1 MPAAAGAA
9 WDQIGRVPDNRLA
22 AAMGCA
28 HAYDPA
34 HRWLLPVRDRNR
46 MASVAGVFLPGAVGG
61 PCDPATAAAEG
72 EIVARAILSGVREPD
87 PLADAPEDEARDD
100 WAARAAAIPDDTVV
114 CACMAAS
121 ARQVREAARAGA
133 NTLYQLGHWNL
144 AGAGACRGRRCH
156 VVLAALIESVILR
169 ARAEILTPP
178 FEFPAVEVP
187 LAGFVEI
194 TPDPPPPA
202 PLQQDRGPLR

>member
-1 MPAAAGAA
+1 VLATGDTPTLMPAAAGAA
-9 WDQIGRVPDNRLA
+9 WDHIGRVPDNRLA

-61 PCDPATAAAEG
+61 PCDPTTAAAEG

-87 PLADAPEDEARDD
+87 PLADAPEEEARDD

-114 CACMAAS
+114 CACMAAGS
-121 ARQVREAARAGA
+121 TRCPG
-133 NTLYQLGHWNL
+133 
-144 AGAGACRGRRCH
+144 GRRCG
-156 VVLAALIESVILR
+156 R
-169 ARAEILTPP
+169 
-178 FEFPAVEVP
+178 
-187 LAGFVEI
+187 
-194 TPDPPPPA
+194 
-202 PLQQDRGPLR
+202 